1 MPEALELAKELIA
14 RKSVTP
20 EDGGCQ
26 DLIAQRLARAGLD
39 VIMSSK
45 LSWVNLIQ
53 YDNATETTG
62 INSRLHWIPEAG
74 RELFIVL
81 NHSLEDFDRDGS
93 NRSLGADFTIKYRHT
108 FRY

>member
-1 MPEALELAKELIA
+1 VHLPQGDFEL
-14 RKSVTP
+14 
-20 EDGGCQ
+20 
-26 DLIAQRLARAGLD
+26 RLARTGID
-39 VIMSSK
+39 YIMSSK

-53 YDNATETTG
+53 YDNATKTTG

-81 NHSLEDFDRDGS
+81 NHNLEDFDGDGVNHS
-93 NRSLGADFTIKYRHT
+93 DTADFTIKYRHT